1 MGGSVLNHLAV
12 TRTRGVLAA
21 LAGLVLLSV
30 IATFVTLLVAA
41 DNFARLSFDRERAQ
55 TLNALNLKLERV
67 RGDLTSVTFWD
78 EAVENTAVRFDSAW
92 VDENIGVWLHSFFR
106 ANRVFVVGPDR
117 KPRYASAAGTT
128 TPLSTYSVV
137 EPSARP
143 LLTRVQAK
151 SSKFVPGVQKTTN
164 DQRNL
169 AQGYDAG
176 AFALVDGRVS
186 LVVATPILPDFG
198 HVKVNP
204 DQYNLLVSVYY
215 LDPFFL
221 KSLSNSVQIGSLNV
235 TSPQAAIPAG
245 EAVLPL
251 RDSAGQPV
259 AKLHWQTQRHLGELV
274 ERLTPYMAALLTA
287 LTLIGFLA
295 FRYITRT
302 GRDLYESRHEATHDA
317 LTGLANRRLLT
328 SQLGAVLSTLPE
340 KSSVAVL
347 FIDLDRFKQVND
359 AWGHEAGDA
368 VLKTTARR
376 IATACPA
383 GLVARFG
390 GDEFVLILP
399 NSDTTA
405 AADAAVALLA
415 SLRMP
420 HDIDG
425 SKVVLAGSVGIA
437 LGPDYGRSA
446 EELLRRA
453 DLALIEAKSRG
464 RDRAVTFD
472 PGMDRDLHRRRRLET
487 ELRTAIDAGEIKVF
501 YQPQICARTGKVR
514 GAEALARWIPRQG
527 PEVPAQLFVQVAE
540 DSGLIVALGRQVLTA
555 ACTAAARWNGV
566 RIAVN
571 LSPAQ
576 LRSEDI
582 VSDVSRALTESR
594 LPADR
599 LTLEI
604 TERLILDDSDRIRDI
619 LARIRALGVRLAL
632 DDFGV
637 GYSGLVYLRRFKL
650 DSLKIDKSLLDNLD
664 ANVDNLAVLASA
676 IALGHALGLE
686 VIGEGV
692 ETPHHADLL
701 RHAGCDQLQG
711 YLIGRPMPRADFDE
725 LVRSGG
731 DLGQVIPL
739 SQTSLAL

>member
-1 MGGSVLNHLAV
+1 MGGSNLNPLAV
-12 TRTRGVLAA
+12 SRTRGVLAA

-55 TLNALNLKLERV
+55 TLNALTLKLQRA
-67 RGDLTSVTFWD
+67 RSDLTSVTFWD
-78 EAVENTAVRFDSAW
+78 EAVENTAVRFDPAW

-117 KPRYASAAGTT
+117 RPRYASAAGTT
-128 TPLSTYSVV
+128 APLSTYAVV
-137 EPSARP
+137 ETAAQP
-143 LLTRVQAK
+143 LIAQVQAK
-151 SSKFVPGVQKTTN
+151 SGKFVPGVNRSTD

-169 AQGYDAG
+169 TQGYDAG
-176 AFALVDGRVS
+176 AFARVDGRVS

-198 HVKVNP
+198 HVKVDPN
-204 DQYNLLVSVYY
+204 QYNLLVSVYY
-215 LDPFFL
+215 LDSVFL
-221 KSLSNSVQIGSLNV
+221 QSLSDSVQIDQIKLAAPGSAMP
-235 TSPQAAIPAG
+235 SADAK
-245 EAVLPL
+245 LPL
-251 RDSAGQPV
+251 RDSANRTV
-259 AKLHWQTQRHLGELV
+259 AILHWQPQRHLGELV

-287 LTLIGFLA
+287 LALIGFLA

-328 SQLGAVLSTLPE
+328 RQLDAILSTVPGGG
-340 KSSVAVL
+340 SVAVL

-368 VLKTTARR
+368 VLTTTARR
-376 IATACPA
+376 IAQACSA

-399 NSDTTA
+399 NSSFQDAFA
-405 AADAAVALLA
+405 AANALLA

-420 HDIDG
+420 HDIEG

-437 LGPDYGRSA
+437 IGPDCGRSA
-446 EELLRRA
+446 GELLRRA
-453 DLALIEAKSRG
+453 DLALIEAKARG
-464 RDRAVTFD
+464 RDQTVIFD
-472 PGMDRDLHRRRRLET
+472 PAMDRDLHRRRRLET
-487 ELRTAIDAGEIKVF
+487 ELRSAIDAREIEVY

-514 GAEALARWIPRQG
+514 GAEALARWKPKRG
-527 PEVPAQLFVQVAE
+527 PEIPAQLFVQVAE

-555 ACTAAARWNGV
+555 ACTAAASWNGV

-571 LSPAQ
+571 ISPAQ

-582 VSDVSRALTESR
+582 VADVRHALAESR

-604 TERLILDDSDRIRDI
+604 TERLILDDSERIRD
-619 LARIRALGVRLAL
+619 LLVRIRALGVRLAL

-692 ETPHHADLL
+692 ETPNHAELL

-711 YLIGRPMPRADFDE
+711 YLIGRPMRRADFDE

-731 DLGQVIPL
+731 DLGRAIPL
-739 SQTSLAL
+739 YQASLAL